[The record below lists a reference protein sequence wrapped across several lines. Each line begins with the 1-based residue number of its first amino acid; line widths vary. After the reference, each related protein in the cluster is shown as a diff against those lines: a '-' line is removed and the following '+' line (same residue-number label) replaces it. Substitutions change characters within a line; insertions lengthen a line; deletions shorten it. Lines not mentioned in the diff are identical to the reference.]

1 MDGNIILIIFVAIVF
16 TISAFVFIF
25 INSTPKMNKQHKFT
39 PKTNKHL
46 IKSSTCNESH
56 PSVIQLFIDG
66 KNGELS
72 LVWND
77 IIKDFDQTTY
87 SFSTIIKDQCKCGNK
102 DCELSHEFWKIDK
115 VPCIRSYGKQ
125 YRCSPNSFDE
135 YKGNFD
141 RKSIKEFIMSK

>member
-1 MDGNIILIIFVAIVF
+1 MDGNSILITFVTMTLVMSAIL
-16 TISAFVFIF
+16 FIF

-39 PKTNKHL
+39 PNTNKHL
-46 IKSSTCNESH
+46 IKSSTCNSSH
-56 PSVIQLFIDG
+56 PSVIKLFIDD

-87 SFSTIIKDQCKCGNK
+87 SFSTIIKDKCKCDK
-102 DCELSHEFWKIDK
+102 ECEGSHEFWKIDK
-115 VPCIRSYGKQ
+115 VPCIRSYGMQ
-125 YRCSPNSFDE
+125 YRCMPHSFDE

-141 RKSIKEFIMSK
+141 KKSIREFIMSK